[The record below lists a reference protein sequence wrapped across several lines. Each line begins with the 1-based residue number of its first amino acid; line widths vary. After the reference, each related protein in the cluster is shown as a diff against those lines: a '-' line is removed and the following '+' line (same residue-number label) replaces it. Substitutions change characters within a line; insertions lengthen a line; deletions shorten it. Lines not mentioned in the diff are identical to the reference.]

1 MGVTIDRDH
10 ASRPEAVSADVALD
24 FVRRVHTRGGA
35 WRLWTTGLLVS
46 FPLGM
51 LIGFAAHS
59 VLATAIGIAGTA
71 LLVRNLWQN
80 ARALKAGRIL
90 ALAEA
95 SPSPVAEIANGTLSI
110 GDPKRPASSWGS
122 MRVSAAEE
130 RTIRERALPVARL
143 KA

>member
-1 MGVTIDRDH
+1 MST
-10 ASRPEAVSADVALD
+10 DVALD

-51 LIGFAAHS
+51 LVGFAARS
-59 VLATAIGIAGTA
+59 ILATSIGVAGSV

-95 SPSPVAEIANGTLSI
+95 TTAPVAEIVDGTLRI
-110 GDPKRPASSWGS
+110 GDPNKPRTSWAS

-130 RTIRERALPVARL
+130 RKMRERALPVARL
-143 KA
+143 QLKD